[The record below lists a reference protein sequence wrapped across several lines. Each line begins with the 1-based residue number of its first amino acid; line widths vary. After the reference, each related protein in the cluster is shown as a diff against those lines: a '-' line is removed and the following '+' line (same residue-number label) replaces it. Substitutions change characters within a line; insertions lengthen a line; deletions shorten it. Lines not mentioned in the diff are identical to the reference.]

1 MARPGYED
9 SVASGDGSAPASGVL
24 RVGGGNLGTLTA
36 SGGSTLSRVLG
47 TLQESDNGTP

>member
-1 MARPGYED
+1 MTRPGYED
-9 SVASGDGSAPASGVL
+9 SVVGGDATPAGVL
-24 RVGGGNLGTLTA
+24 HVGGDNLGTLTA